1 MGRLPRVLHGVL
13 LALALLTSGAIAAE
27 LEAPAKKP
35 GLYLRKAAPE
45 PVPEPAPR
53 DETPAPLESLF
64 PELSGRVVDGA
75 GMLGSTSIRY
85 LTPLLAAHEQRTG
98 DQVVVVTLDSLRGNS
113 IEAFGV
119 QLGRH
124 WGLGQRGLNNGV
136 LLIVA
141 RAERKM
147 RIEVGYG
154 LEGLLTDALASQI
167 IAGMGQDFA
176 RGEFAQGIINGTQA
190 ILDTLGRPAMA
201 RVETYQEQ
209 LKSERREDFFLFGL
223 LAVVLGLLFLLLRQV
238 VDIEFVRGKYQPGV
252 SRRSSNSSSRDSA
265 SASTG
270 SYEGSSG
277 SAGSSDSGDSLRSG
291 GGSFGGGGASGSW

>member
-1 MGRLPRVLHGVL
+1 MGRLPRMLHGVL
-13 LALALLTSGAIAAE
+13 LALALLASGAIAAE
-27 LEAPAKKP
+27 PEAPAKKP

-75 GMLGSTSIRY
+75 GMLGSTSLRY
-85 LTPLLAAHEQRTG
+85 LTPLLAAHEKRTG

-113 IEAFGV
+113 IEEFAV

-124 WGLGQRGLNNGV
+124 WGLGQRDLNNGV

-176 RGEFAQGIINGTQA
+176 QGEFAQGIINGTKA
-190 ILDTLGRPAMA
+190 ILETLRRPALA

-252 SRRSSNSSSRDSA
+252 SRSASSSSRDSA

-277 SAGSSDSGDSLRSG
+277 SAGSSDSGGSLRPG

>member
-1 MGRLPRVLHGVL
+1 MGRLPRMLHGVL
-13 LALALLTSGAIAAE
+13 LSLALLANGAIAAE
-27 LEAPAKKP
+27 PEAPAKKP

-45 PVPEPAPR
+45 SVPEPAPR

-75 GMLGSTSIRY
+75 GLLGSSSIRY
-85 LTPLLAAHEQRTG
+85 LTPLLAAHEKRTG

-113 IEAFGV
+113 IEEFAV

-124 WGLGQRGLNNGV
+124 WGLGQRDLNNGV

-154 LEGLLTDALASQI
+154 LEGLVTDALASQI

-176 RGEFAQGIINGTQA
+176 QGEFAQGIINGTKA
-190 ILDTLGRPAMA
+190 ILDTLRRPALA
-201 RVETYQEQ
+201 GVETDQEQ

-252 SRRSSNSSSRDSA
+252 SRSASSSSRRDSA

-277 SAGSSDSGDSLRSG
+277 SAGSSDSGDSLRPG